1 MYMRTSFAAART
13 LGRDSFIMNMDDYS
27 IVCFHDIIIY
37 YMFPANHFGDSF
49 AGNLRFAIFAIN
61 FFEHFKYLYF
71 NTLSYKKSDQ
81 KSKGNSLNFNEL
93 PYYFS
98 TKFDEEPKKMAV
110 FLAAEG

>member
-27 IVCFHDIIIY
+27 IGCFHDIIIY
-37 YMFPANHFGDSF
+37 YMFPANKFGDSF

-71 NTLSYKKSDQ
+71 STLSYKKV
-81 KSKGNSLNFNEL
+81 F
-93 PYYFS
+93 
-98 TKFDEEPKKMAV
+98 KKARV
-110 FLAAEG
+110 IH

>member
-1 MYMRTSFAAART
+1 MYMRTSFTAART

-61 FFEHFKYLYF
+61 FFEHFKYLYL
-71 NTLSYKKSDQ
+71 NTLSYKKVI
-81 KSKGNSLNFNEL
+81 
-93 PYYFS
+93 
-98 TKFDEEPKKMAV
+98 KKARV
-110 FLAAEG
+110 IH

>member
-13 LGRDSFIMNMDDYS
+13 LGRDSFIMNMDVYS

-37 YMFPANHFGDSF
+37 YMFPAYNFGDSF

-71 NTLSYKKSDQ
+71 NTLSYKKVI
-81 KSKGNSLNFNEL
+81 
-93 PYYFS
+93 
-98 TKFDEEPKKMAV
+98 KKARV
-110 FLAAEG
+110 TH